1 MDVSCQKLP
10 PTDFLSSVQIC
21 LMIDS
26 FPLLKS
32 LTPRETWEKVL
43 LLKATRLAISWRL
56 TAAAVARRGRGWLT
70 PAAAAAH
77 YSDCVIRWTIS
88 PLSKFNYIFLI
99 LWIFR
104 VQLVNLLKESAYPN
118 WKFQRS
124 RWLRRGRVN
133 NRCRNDRVTSRQ
145 LIYNIQHHL
154 LLETYV

>member
-56 TAAAVARRGRGWLT
+56 AAAAVARRGRGWLT
-70 PAAAAAH
+70 PAAAAH

-99 LWIFR
+99 FMNFQGGPTCNF
-104 VQLVNLLKESAYPN
+104 VAYPN

>member
-32 LTPRETWEKVL
+32 LTPLETWEKVL

-56 TAAAVARRGRGWLT
+56 AAAAVARRGRGWLT
-70 PAAAAAH
+70 PAAAAH

>member
-43 LLKATRLAISWRL
+43 LLKATRPATSWRL
-56 TAAAVARRGRGWLT
+56 AAAGVARRGRGWLT
-70 PAAAAAH
+70 PAAAAR

-88 PLSKFNYIFLI
+88 PLTKFNYILWI

-104 VQLVNLLKESAYPN
+104 VQLVILLQESAYPN

-145 LIYNIQHHL
+145 LIYNILHHL

>member
-56 TAAAVARRGRGWLT
+56 AAAGVARRGRGWLT
-70 PAAAAAH
+70 PAAAAL

-88 PLSKFNYIFLI
+88 PLTKFNYTLWI

-104 VQLVNLLKESAYPN
+104 VQLVILLQESAHQN
-118 WKFQRS
+118 WTFQRS

-145 LIYNIQHHL
+145 LIYNILHHL

>member
-56 TAAAVARRGRGWLT
+56 AAAGMARRGRGWLT
-70 PAAAAAH
+70 PSAAAR
-77 YSDCVIRWTIS
+77 YSDCVFRLTIS
-88 PLSKFNYIFLI
+88 PLTKFNYILWL

-104 VQLVNLLKESAYPN
+104 VQLVTLLQESAYPN
-118 WKFQRS
+118 WKFQHS

-145 LIYNIQHHL
+145 LIYNILHHL